1 MRRVAL
7 YVVWAGLLVVY
18 AGPSPAFAQTPSR
31 IYVEA
36 GVSEQLTTHD
46 ISASQTFP
54 LYAETAT
61 VTGTV
66 SAPKTIRFDA
76 GGGVRV
82 AGPLRLGVLVSGF
95 THDGT
100 ATATYTL
107 PDPFLFDTPHT
118 GSGSA
123 AAKRR
128 ELAIHIQLAVAVV
141 DRGGWQVIV
150 AGGPTVVQLEQ
161 QLPTQAVTDAYT
173 FPFQTVTTTPGISTS
188 SGHGVGGHVQ
198 FSVVRA
204 FARKAGV
211 YGDVRFSSAKATVT
225 GDAGTQKLDAGGLT
239 VGGGLRIGF

>member
-7 YVVWAGLLVVY
+7 HVVLVGFLVGGAGASRAL
-18 AGPSPAFAQTPSR
+18 AQTPSR
-31 IYVEA
+31 VYVEA

-46 ISASQTFP
+46 ITAAQTFP
-54 LYAETAT
+54 LYAESAT

-66 SAPKTIRFDA
+66 SVPKTIRFDA

-82 AGPLRLGVLVSGF
+82 AGPLRVGVLVSGF

-107 PDPFLFDTPHT
+107 PDPFLFDTPHS

-123 AAKRR
+123 PAKRR

-141 DRGGWQVIV
+141 DRSGWQVIV
-150 AGGPTVVQLEQ
+150 AGGPTVVQLQQ
-161 QLPTQAVTDAYT
+161 QLPTQAVIDSYT
-173 FPFQTVTTTPGISTS
+173 FPFQTVTTAPGAETS
-188 SGHGVGGHVQ
+188 SGHGVGGHVEC
-198 FSVVRA
+198 SVVRA

-225 GDAGTQKLDAGGLT
+225 GSAGTQKIDAGGVT